1 MTTFASPI
9 HGSGYGVMVAAPD
22 LGSGDESRGGS
33 SPPIRTSCSSQ
44 TSPGRKKSH
53 IFSKKLSFVL
63 PKFVFLRLLLE
74 CVPCLEQTLFQTGK
88 HKRNQRLERM
98 FGRGLP

>member
-1 MTTFASPI
+1 
-9 HGSGYGVMVAAPD
+9 
-22 LGSGDESRGGS
+22 
-33 SPPIRTSCSSQ
+33 
-44 TSPGRKKSH
+44 
-53 IFSKKLSFVL
+53 LSFVL